1 MQFLEHEL
9 AVEGREQQRKATGSE
24 APAAPA
30 ADVSQITRL
39 EHRINALEAMVN
51 GLTDEVL
58 DLKTITRKLSDLLE
72 KLGGAAPVPPAP
84 PRAGIRRPAVESA
97 KDDVPS
103 PSVGRIGLQAQLPT
117 QGTEKRTISA
127 PVPQRAAPQQPMQEQ
142 RPAAAAQPVAPAPAP
157 VADSVLPEGEGSGQ
171 FEYVMQPDGT
181 ILKRQ
186 KTKGVKNVIIAG
198 TGFGK
203 GSVSRSSAIRAES
216 SAVIEA
222 DEVKETVEL

>member
-1 MQFLEHEL
+1 
-9 AVEGREQQRKATGSE
+9 
-24 APAAPA
+24 
-30 ADVSQITRL
+30 
-39 EHRINALEAMVN
+39 MVN

-84 PRAGIRRPAVESA
+84 PRAGIRRPSVEPP
-97 KDDVPS
+97 KDEIPS

-117 QGTEKRTISA
+117 EGAEKRTISS
-127 PVPQRAAPQQPMQEQ
+127 PVPQRELPQRGVPQQSPEQ
-142 RPAAAAQPVAPAPAP
+142 KPVEAVQTPASATN
-157 VADSVLPEGEGSGQ
+157 PEESEGAGRGQ

-186 KTKGVKNVIIAG
+186 KSKGVKNVIIAG

-203 GSVSRSSAIRAES
+203 GSISRSSAIRAES
-216 SAVIEA
+216 DAVIEA
-222 DEVKETVEL
+222 DEVEETVEL